1 MANKKL
7 KPDKIYKVL
16 VMTED
21 PAHLSS
27 CTAIMHNEKL
37 WLVPQWLD
45 NPTEQTTKPER
56 IICVDGMYQP
66 GGKVGHG
73 SFDFVLNVAIPKAV
87 LEGPIQSQIIG
98 NFVVIGLPNIEFRM
112 KARIH

>member
-1 MANKKL
+1 MKKL
-7 KPDKIYKVL
+7 KPAKIYKVL

-21 PAHLSS
+21 PARLSS
-27 CTAIMHNEKL
+27 CAAVEHNGKL

-45 NPTEQTTKPER
+45 NPTAQTTKPER

-66 GGKVGHG
+66 GGKVGQQ
-73 SFDFVLNVAIPKAV
+73 SFDFVLNVAVPKAA

-98 NFVVIGLPNIEFRM
+98 SFVVIGLPNIEFPMR
-112 KARIH
+112 ARIH